1 MQDMKYL
8 VVSMENDCVFSYSP
22 RAMTAA
28 ALCEGDIDAVV
39 VGLTYAFTPAADYNM
54 IKNRDLFYG
63 KAYVY
68 NFKKYSLVETSFDN
82 LSDKW
87 KQTQEIVRMRQ
98 EAFFTWESLT
108 YNASLK
114 ATQNTWD
121 GYDFVAYT
129 ELKKCDPS
137 RGVFTPA
144 IHEYARILE
153 MTEQEAFK
161 ELLLQTETQIM
172 KKFRIQALSEK
183 WKRKINTCYTKDE
196 IDAAK
201 KQMNREFIT
210 NGNL

>member
-1 MQDMKYL
+1 MQDMKYI
-8 VVSMENDCVFSYSP
+8 VVSMENDCVFTYSP
-22 RAMTAA
+22 RAITAA
-28 ALCEGDIDAVV
+28 ALAEGDIDAVT
-39 VGLTYAFTPAADYNM
+39 VGLTTAYTPFADYAM
-54 IKNRDLFYG
+54 VKNRDLFYG

-68 NFKKYSLVETSFDN
+68 DFKKYSLVETSIDN
-82 LSDKW
+82 LSDSW
-87 KQTQEIVRMRQ
+87 KQTQEVVRLRQ

-129 ELKKCDPS
+129 ELKMCDASIGAYTQP
-137 RGVFTPA
+137 
-144 IHEYARILE
+144 IKEYARILE
-153 MTEQEAFK
+153 MPVEQAYK
-161 ELLLQTETQIM
+161 ELKLQTETQIV

-183 WKRKINTCYTKDE
+183 WKRRINSCYTKDE
-196 IDAAK
+196 IDAAR